1 MKKRYSGN
9 IKRKIALAAVII
21 GIILSFLTFFFVRG
35 VKKQLWEQSISTIRE
50 STQQGLNTL
59 EVQLRNEYDSMSTM
73 TGYLK
78 KFSKTEKGKLREAL
92 ESYARAD
99 KACISPT
106 GAVFPQ
112 KQNRMRTYKKCWI
125 RRQKETVSLNL
136 ISAV

>member
-99 KACISPT
+99 KGISLYLPDGSCFST
-106 GAVFPQ
+106 ETEPDAHVQ
-112 KQNRMRTYKKCWI
+112 KVLDKTTK
-125 RRQKETVSLNL
+125 
-136 ISAV
+136 

>member
-92 ESYARAD
+92 ES
-99 KACISPT
+99 
-106 GAVFPQ
+106 
-112 KQNRMRTYKKCWI
+112 
-125 RRQKETVSLNL
+125 
-136 ISAV
+136 